1 MAQFNT
7 TELDFEQIKGNL
19 KEYFKRS
26 DSQFKDWDFDGSGLN
41 NLLDVLAYNT
51 HYNAMNAHM
60 AMNES
65 FLDSAQVRSNVVSRA
80 KLLGYIP
87 SSKTAATA
95 SVKLLLSR
103 KASSNAT
110 TYTISRGDTFK
121 TTIDEVNYTFIVL
134 QDEQA
139 SLDEDTQSFIFE
151 DVGISQGVLK
161 VRKFPVDNSIL
172 SQKFVVDD
180 QNVDVSSMIV
190 RVYDSESSTNYAVY
204 NSAAVSPSIDSESL
218 IYFLEENTDGKYDI
232 SFGNGILGKM
242 PDNLNIVEIDFLSTK
257 GAEANGATSF
267 QWVNGADA
275 IVSGSNTVILNS
287 KSAGGSNV
295 EDIESIRFNAPLS
308 YISQN
313 RAVTADDYKALV
325 KQAYGAVD
333 SISVWGGEDNVPPQF
348 GKAFISVKPTGA
360 LALTREEKN
369 NVISFLQS
377 KRILS
382 IEPVMVDP
390 EYTYIFFNTF
400 FKYNSNYTA
409 LTKTQMQTKVRTI
422 IEEFNTNKLQ
432 NFDGVFRYSQL
443 LSAIDSSDTAILNSF
458 IRVFVYKDLSLT
470 LGSTI
475 AQTIDFDMELYDE
488 DELDSIITSSSWE
501 FNGYQYFIGDEAIAV
516 NSDIRNV
523 YVYRLDQNV
532 KIKVAPT
539 VGTLNK
545 LTGTL
550 LVNSS
555 LIPITQNEII
565 RIQVTPNSNDIA
577 SRRKTLISIDS
588 AKTTVVGEIDTIATG
603 GSAGAE
609 NYNVFGRHG

>member
-87 SSKTAATA
+87 SSRTAATA
-95 SVKLLLSR
+95 SVKLILPR
-103 KASSNAT
+103 KAGSIAT
-110 TYTISRGDTFK
+110 TYTINRGDTFK

-134 QDEQA
+134 QDQQA
-139 SLDEDTQSFIFE
+139 GLDEDTQAFTFD
-151 DVGISQGVLK
+151 DVDISQGVLK
-161 VRKFPVDNSIL
+161 VRKFPVDNSIV
-172 SQKFVVDD
+172 SQKFVIDD

-190 RVYDSESSTNYAVY
+190 RVYDSESSTNYAIY
-204 NSAAVSPSIDSESL
+204 NNAVIDSSIDSESL
-218 IYFLEENTDGKYDI
+218 IYFLEENTDGRYDI

-242 PDNLNIVEIDFLSTK
+242 PDNLNIVEVDFLSTK
-257 GAEANGATSF
+257 GEEANGATTF

-325 KQAYGAVD
+325 KQAYGAID

-360 LALTREEKN
+360 LALTRDEKDS
-369 NVISFLQS
+369 VISFLQS

-390 EYTYIFFNTF
+390 EYTYIFFNAF

-432 NFDGVFRYSQL
+432 NFDGVFRHSQL

-470 LGSTI
+470 LGSAI

-488 DELDSIITSSSWE
+488 DELDSIITSSNWE

-523 YVYRLDQNV
+523 YVYRVDQNV
-532 KIKVAPT
+532 KIKVVPT

-565 RIQVTPNSNDIA
+565 RIQVTPNSNDIV

>member
-95 SVKLLLSR
+95 SVKLILPR
-103 KASSNAT
+103 KAGSIAT
-110 TYTISRGDTFK
+110 TYTINRGDTFK

-134 QDEQA
+134 QDQQA
-139 SLDEDTQSFIFE
+139 SLDEDTQAFTFD
-151 DVGISQGVLK
+151 DVDISQGVLK
-161 VRKFPVDNSIL
+161 VRKFPVDNSIV
-172 SQKFVVDD
+172 SQKFVIDD

-190 RVYDSESSTNYAVY
+190 RVYDSESSTNYAIY
-204 NSAAVSPSIDSESL
+204 NNAVIDSSIDSESL
-218 IYFLEENTDGKYDI
+218 IYFLEENTDGRYDI

-242 PDNLNIVEIDFLSTK
+242 PDNLNIVEVDFLSTK
-257 GAEANGATSF
+257 GAEANGATTF

-325 KQAYGAVD
+325 KQAYGAID

-360 LALTREEKN
+360 LALTRDEKDS
-369 NVISFLQS
+369 VISFLRS
-377 KRILS
+377 TRILS

-390 EYTYIFFNTF
+390 EYTYIFFNAF

-432 NFDGVFRYSQL
+432 NFDGVFRHSQL

-470 LGSTI
+470 LGSAI

-488 DELDSIITSSSWE
+488 DELDSIITSSNWE

-523 YVYRLDQNV
+523 YVYRVDQNV

-565 RIQVTPNSNDIA
+565 RIQVTPNSNDIV